1 MLYIIKYE
9 SMKLQD
15 VSERSERTTKE
26 HKFHVKKIPNGVKRS
41 NSYLKSR

>member
-15 VSERSERTTKE
+15 VSERTTKE

-41 NSYLKSR
+41 NSYQKSR